1 MNRLPSSIVILAAAL
16 LLGAPVSADPTADR
30 HELKWFVHTD
40 LVSGGNDLAFYEA
53 MIDASLEDALLI
65 LEGSQ
70 GPVDSVCCQ
79 KLDKEEHAPSVD
91 LATFGTTGDG
101 LDVVDGGDYST
112 LQGLG
117 GSGTRAF
124 LVDSILNCNGGS
136 AIGCADLPSCNTN
149 YDDDPDQILVV
160 TLDADDSGVLGAVV
174 AHERGHNACLQHVAN
189 NECELMQ
196 AIVGGGCLS
205 AGECTNFGTA
215 RQTTGGSC
223 ACHAGTTQGTADPD
237 ATSCT
242 DGPITGLC
250 SGGVCGETPGVAG
263 VELIACAGPGA
274 ASGET
279 ADDPLRLS
287 SLTGGWEDLADLGV
301 TLKALDYD
309 PDGDVLY
316 GIQDAVGA
324 DLFVTLD
331 RSSWTVLTS
340 TALTGH
346 DDVISMAFDPGAT
359 SGSGDDRLL
368 ALSSDGSFEDLIEID
383 PATANTTLLGPLNI
397 GAPGNFTG
405 LAYDFT
411 RQRLYTSSV
420 ANTGLY
426 EIDLTACG
434 NPFFCTTTQVPGLSV
449 AREDSSLGYSSVS
462 DALHLV
468 GRVTFNLSGGG
479 TKEVTFHDTIDAA
492 TLTESFSIGVD
503 PYTPSGLAAIPVPEP
518 GFGWGLSAGGL
529 LLGALTARRRSAV
542 GR

>member
-1 MNRLPSSIVILAAAL
+1 MNRSRLLALVAA
-16 LLGAPVSADPTADR
+16 VSLVFAATATADPTADR
-30 HELKWFVHTD
+30 HDLKWFVHTD
-40 LVSGGNDLAFYEA
+40 LVSGGNDLAFYED
-53 MIDASLEDALLI
+53 MIDAALEDALLL
-65 LEGSQ
+65 LEGQQ

-79 KLDKEEHAPSVD
+79 KLDKEEHAPGVTLS
-91 LATFGTTGDG
+91 TFGTPGDG
-101 LDVVDGGDYST
+101 LDVVDGSDYST

-124 LVDSILNCNGGS
+124 LVDSILNCGGSS
-136 AIGCADLPSCNTN
+136 AIGCADLPSCNSS
-149 YDDDPDQILVV
+149 YDDDPDLILVV
-160 TLDADDSGVLGAVV
+160 TLDANDSGVLGPVI

-196 AIVGGGCLS
+196 GAVAGGCLS
-205 AGECTNFGTA
+205 AGECTSFGTA
-215 RQTTGGSC
+215 RQSASGSC

-237 ATSCT
+237 ATACT
-242 DGPITGLC
+242 DGPITGVC
-250 SGGVCGETPGVAG
+250 SGGVCGETPGIAST
-263 VELIACAGPGA
+263 ELIACGAPGA
-274 ASGET
+274 AGGET
-279 ADDPLRLS
+279 TDDPLRLS
-287 SLTGGWEDLADLGV
+287 SLTGGWEDLADLGI

-316 GIQDAVGA
+316 GIQDAAGA
-324 DLFVTLD
+324 DLLVTLD

-346 DDVISMAFDPGAT
+346 DDVIAMAFDPGAT

-368 ALSSDGSFEDLIEID
+368 ALSSDGTFEDLIEID
-383 PATANTTLLGPLNI
+383 PGTAAVTLLGPLNI

-426 EIDLTACG
+426 EIDLSSCG
-434 NPFFCTTTQVPGLSV
+434 NPFFCNAASVPGLGV

-468 GRVTFNLSGGG
+468 GRTTYNLSGGG
-479 TKEVTFHDTIDAA
+479 TREVSFHDTIDAA
-492 TLTESFSIGVD
+492 TLTETFSVGVD

-518 GFGWGLSAGGL
+518 GRD
-529 LLGALTARRRSAV
+529 GALLAGVIALAGLARRRRAS
-542 GR
+542 